1 MSVNKVENRPDEA
14 EVSFMQ
20 ILKRFFESFK
30 KFWWVSLVCCVVF
43 AVGSFAIFSATFVP
57 MYRSEVKFTIMPLV
71 SGDAS
76 NGASVYSFNYN
87 EILAE
92 QMANTFPHVIGSGIM
107 NDIVINDLQRPF
119 SGSISAVAVAN
130 TNIFEVA
137 VTSTSAQDAYD
148 IINSIMQN
156 YPKVAEYIVG
166 DTRMTVIEGSEP
178 ILATEPYNAGSYIKN
193 VLIFAFL
200 GILIGLV
207 VAFLDMY
214 FRKVIINR
222 EDIELTFNGKC
233 ICEIPEVKKKR
244 GNAGISILKANPNM
258 TGFSEAIKVL
268 KQRVRHSM
276 TVNESKVIGVT
287 SSATDEGKTT
297 VAYNLA
303 RSLSNG
309 EEKILLIDM
318 NFGNRDIQNSLNRK
332 KAVSNDGLAEVVSG
346 KMELDNVINSISDTF
361 DVIFAGEN
369 DVKFRLAEF
378 VSVFEKLREKYNYIV
393 VDMPTCGVAS
403 ETVSI
408 ADLCDEVL
416 FVVRANKVS
425 PDKVYDALKDLAFSN
440 AKITGFVL
448 NATNETN
455 VHYYYGRYGKRRYG
469 YGYGYGHSHYRPEAL
484 SANDYEYKSE
494 QQK

>member
-1 MSVNKVENRPDEA
+1 MNVNKVENKPQEA
-14 EVSFMQ
+14 EVSAMQ
-20 ILKRFFESFK
+20 VLKRFFESFK

-43 AVGSFAIFSATFVP
+43 AVASFAYFSSTFVP

-119 SGSISAVAVAN
+119 GGSVSATAVAN

-137 VTSTSAQDAYD
+137 VTSASAQDAYD
-148 IINSIMQN
+148 IINSIMEN

-166 DTRMTVIEGSEP
+166 DTRMTVISEP
-178 ILATEPYNAGSYIKN
+178 TLATKPYNAGSYIKN

-200 GILIGLV
+200 GILIGLF

-214 FRKVIINR
+214 FRRVIINR
-222 EDIELTFNGKC
+222 EDIESTFNGKC

-244 GNAGISILKANPNM
+244 GNSSGSILKANPNL

-268 KQRVRHSM
+268 KQRVRHSL
-276 TVNESKVIGVT
+276 TVNGTKVVGVT
-287 SSATDEGKTT
+287 SSTVGEGKTT

-303 RSLSNG
+303 HSLSGG
-309 EEKILLIDM
+309 EEKVLLIDM
-318 NFGNRDIQNSLNRK
+318 NFGNRNIQKSVNRK
-332 KAVSNDGLAEVVSG
+332 NAVSNNGLAEVANG
-346 KMELDNVINSISDTF
+346 KLQLENVINSVSQNF
-361 DVIFAGEN
+361 DVLFAGAG
-369 DVKFRLAEF
+369 DVKFIKAKF
-378 VSVFEKLREKYNYIV
+378 VPIFEKLREQYDYIV

-403 ETVSI
+403 ETVAI
-408 ADLCDEVL
+408 ADLCDELL
-416 FVVRANKVS
+416 FVTRSNKVS
-425 PDKVYDALKDLAFSN
+425 PEKVYDALKDLAFSN

-448 NATNETN
+448 NAVNETN

-469 YGYGYGHSHYRPEAL
+469 YGYGYGYGHYGPKVQATD
-484 SANDYEYKSE
+484 DYQYKSE

>member
-1 MSVNKVENRPDEA
+1 MNVDKVENKPQEA
-14 EVSFMQ
+14 EVSTMQ
-20 ILKRFFESFK
+20 VLKRFFESFK
-30 KFWWVSLVCCVVF
+30 KFWWVSLVCCVAFTV
-43 AVGSFAIFSATFVP
+43 ASFAYFSSTFVP

-87 EILAE
+87 ETLAE
-92 QMANTFPHVIGSGIM
+92 QMANTFPHIIGSGIM

-119 SGSISAVAVAN
+119 GGSVSATAVAN

-137 VTSTSAQDAYD
+137 VTSASAQDAYD
-148 IINSIMQN
+148 IINSIMEN

-166 DTRMTVIEGSEP
+166 DTRMNVISEP
-178 ILATEPYNAGSYIKN
+178 TLATKPYNAGSYIKN

-200 GILIGLV
+200 GILIGLF

-214 FRKVIINR
+214 FRRVIINR
-222 EDIELTFNGKC
+222 EDIESTFNGKC

-244 GNAGISILKANPNM
+244 GNSSGSILRANPNL

-268 KQRVRHSM
+268 KQRVRHSL
-276 TVNESKVIGVT
+276 TVNGTKVVGVT
-287 SSATDEGKTT
+287 SSTVGEGKTT

-303 RSLSNG
+303 RSLSGG
-309 EEKILLIDM
+309 EEKVLLIDM
-318 NFGNRDIQNSLNRK
+318 NFGNRNIQKSVNRK
-332 KAVSNDGLAEVVSG
+332 NAVSNNGLAEVANG
-346 KMELDNVINSISDTF
+346 KLQLENVINSVSQNF
-361 DVIFAGEN
+361 DVLFAGAG
-369 DVKFRLAEF
+369 DVKFIKAKF
-378 VSVFEKLREKYNYIV
+378 VPIFEKLREQYDYIV

-403 ETVSI
+403 ETVAI
-408 ADLCDEVL
+408 ADLCDELL
-416 FVVRANKVS
+416 FVTRSNKVS
-425 PDKVYDALKDLAFSN
+425 PEKVYDALKDLAFSN

-448 NATNETN
+448 NAVNETN

-469 YGYGYGHSHYRPEAL
+469 YGYGYGYGQGGDEIK
-484 SANDYEYKSE
+484 SANDYQYKSE

>member
-1 MSVNKVENRPDEA
+1 MNTNNVENKQEDV

-20 ILKRFFESFK
+20 VLKRFFESFK
-30 KFWWVSLVCCVVF
+30 RLWWISVACCVVF
-43 AVGSFAIFSATFVP
+43 SAASFAYFSSTFVP

-87 EILAE
+87 ETLAE
-92 QMANTFPHVIGSGIM
+92 QMASTFPHVIGSGIM

-130 TNIFEVA
+130 TNIFEVS
-137 VTSTSAQDAYD
+137 VTSASAKDAYD
-148 IINSIMQN
+148 IINSIMEN

-178 ILATEPYNAGSYIKN
+178 TLATKPYNAGSYIKN
-193 VLIFAFL
+193 VIMFAFV
-200 GILIGLV
+200 GIAIGLL
-207 VAFLDMY
+207 VAFLDMR
-214 FRKVIINR
+214 FRSVILNR
-222 EDIELTFNGKC
+222 EDIETTFNGKC

-244 GNAGISILKANPNM
+244 GSAGGSILKANPNM

-276 TVNESKVIGVT
+276 TMNNSKVIGIT

-309 EEKILLIDM
+309 EEKVLIIDM

-332 KAVSNDGLAEVVSG
+332 KTVSNNGIADVVSG
-346 KMELDNVINSISDTF
+346 KQELNTVINSVSETF

-369 DVKFRLAEF
+369 DVKFRLADF
-378 VSVFEKLREKYNYIV
+378 TPIFENFRERYTYIV

-425 PDKVYDALKDLAFSN
+425 PEKVYSALKDLSFSN
-440 AKITGFVL
+440 TKITGFVL

-469 YGYGYGHSHYRPEAL
+469 YGYGYGYGHSHYRPEAL

-494 QQK
+494 K

>member
-1 MSVNKVENRPDEA
+1 MDVNKIESKSQEV
-14 EVSFMQ
+14 EVSTMQ

-30 KFWWVSLVCCVVF
+30 KFWWVSLVCCVVLTV
-43 AVGSFAIFSATFVP
+43 ASFAYFKSTFVP

-119 SGSISAVAVAN
+119 GGSISAVAVAN

-148 IINSIMQN
+148 IINSIMGN

-166 DTRMTVIEGSEP
+166 DTRMTVISEP
-178 ILATEPYNAGSYIKN
+178 TLATKPYNAGSYIKN
-193 VLIFAFL
+193 VIVFAFL
-200 GILIGLV
+200 GIAVGFV
-207 VAFLDMY
+207 VAFFDMY

-222 EDIELTFNGKC
+222 EDIEATFNGKC

-244 GNAGISILKANPNM
+244 DNADGSILRANPNLI
-258 TGFSEAIKVL
+258 GFSEAIKVL
-268 KQRVRHSM
+268 KQRVRHSL
-276 TVNESKVIGVT
+276 TINKSKVVGVT
-287 SSATDEGKTT
+287 SSMVDEGKTT
-297 VAYNLA
+297 VSYNLA
-303 RSLSNG
+303 QSLSGG
-309 EEKILLIDM
+309 EEKVLLIDM
-318 NFGNRDIQNSLNRK
+318 NFGNRDIQKSVNCKNS
-332 KAVSNDGLAEVVSG
+332 VSNYGIVEVANG
-346 KMELDNVINSISDTF
+346 KLQLENVINSVCQNF
-361 DVIFAGEN
+361 DVLFAGAG
-369 DVKFRLAEF
+369 DVKFLKAKF
-378 VSVFEKLREKYNYIV
+378 VLIFEKLREQYDYIV

-403 ETVSI
+403 ETVAI

-416 FVVRANKVS
+416 FVTRSNKVS
-425 PDKVYDALKDLAFSN
+425 PEKVYDSLKDLAFSN

-448 NATNETN
+448 NAVNETN
-455 VHYYYGRYGKRRYG
+455 VHYYYGRYGRRHYG
-469 YGYGYGHSHYRPEAL
+469 YGYGYGHYRPEVQ
-484 SANDYEYKSE
+484 SADDYQYKSE

>member
-1 MSVNKVENRPDEA
+1 MNVNNIENRPDEV

-30 KFWWVSLVCCVVF
+30 RLWWVSAVCCVILTAASLVYYS
-43 AVGSFAIFSATFVP
+43 VTFVP

-87 EILAE
+87 ETLAK

-119 SGSISAVAVAN
+119 GGSISAVAVAN

-148 IINSIMQN
+148 IIISIMEN

-178 ILATEPYNAGSYIKN
+178 TLATRPYNSGSYIKN
-193 VLIFAFL
+193 VLIFAFV
-200 GILIGLV
+200 GIVIGIIA
-207 VAFLDMY
+207 AFLDMR
-214 FRKVIINR
+214 FRRVILNR
-222 EDIELTFNGKC
+222 EDIESTFNGKC

-244 GNAGISILKANPNM
+244 GSSAGSILRANPNL

-268 KQRVRHSM
+268 KQRVRHSL
-276 TVNESKVIGVT
+276 TVNGTKVIGVT
-287 SSATDEGKTT
+287 SSAVDEGKTT

-332 KAVSNDGLAEVVSG
+332 KTVSNDGLAEVISG
-346 KMELDNVINSISDTF
+346 KLQLDNVVNSISETF
-361 DVIFAGEN
+361 DVIFAGEG
-369 DVKFRLAEF
+369 DVKFTTAKF
-378 VSVFEKLREKYNYIV
+378 APVFEKLREQYNYIV
-393 VDMPTCGVAS
+393 VDMPTCGVVS
-403 ETVSI
+403 ETVAI

-416 FVVRANKVS
+416 FVTRSNKVS
-425 PDKVYDALKDLAFSN
+425 PEKVYDALKDLAFSDV
-440 AKITGFVL
+440 KITGFVL
-448 NATNETN
+448 NATNENN
-455 VHYYYGRYGKRRYG
+455 VRYYYGRYGKRRYG
-469 YGYGYGHSHYRPEAL
+469 YGYGYGYGQGGHEIK
-484 SANDYEYKSE
+484 SANDYQYKSE

>member
-1 MSVNKVENRPDEA
+1 MNVNKVENKPQEA
-14 EVSFMQ
+14 EVSTMQ

-30 KFWWVSLVCCVVF
+30 KFWWVSLVCCVALTV
-43 AVGSFAIFSATFVP
+43 ASFAYFKSTFVP

-107 NDIVINDLQRPF
+107 NDIVINDLQRSF
-119 SGSISAVAVAN
+119 GGSISAVAVAN

-137 VTSTSAQDAYD
+137 VTSTSAKDAYD
-148 IINSIMQN
+148 IINSVMEN

-166 DTRMTVIEGSEP
+166 DTRMTVISEP
-178 ILATEPYNAGSYIKN
+178 ILATKPYNAGSYIKN
-193 VLIFAFL
+193 VIAFALL
-200 GILIGLV
+200 GIAVGFV

-214 FRKVIINR
+214 FRKVIISR
-222 EDIELTFNGKC
+222 EDIESNFNGKC

-244 GNAGISILKANPNM
+244 GNTSGGILRANSNL
-258 TGFSEAIKVL
+258 TGFSESIKVL
-268 KQRVRHSM
+268 RQRVRHSL
-276 TVNESKVIGVT
+276 TVNKTKVVGVT
-287 SSATDEGKTT
+287 SSMVDDGKTT

-303 RSLSNG
+303 HSLSGG
-309 EEKILLIDM
+309 EEKVLLIDM
-318 NFGNRDIQNSLNRK
+318 NFGNRDIQKSVNRK
-332 KAVSNDGLAEVVSG
+332 NAVSNNGIVEVANG
-346 KMELDNVINSISDTF
+346 KLQLENVINSVSQNF
-361 DVIFAGEN
+361 DVLFAGAG
-369 DVKFRLAEF
+369 DVKFIKAKF
-378 VSVFEKLREKYNYIV
+378 VPIFEKLREQYDYIV

-403 ETVSI
+403 ETVAI

-416 FVVRANKVS
+416 FVTRSNKVS
-425 PDKVYDALKDLAFSN
+425 PEKVYDALKDLAFSN

-448 NATNETN
+448 NAVNETN

-469 YGYGYGHSHYRPEAL
+469 YGYGYTYGHYGNEEL
-484 SANDYEYKSE
+484 TANDYEYKSE

>member
-1 MSVNKVENRPDEA
+1 MNTNNVENRQEEA

-30 KFWWVSLVCCVVF
+30 RLWWVSVVCCVVF
-43 AVGSFAIFSATFVP
+43 SIASFAYFSFTFVP

-87 EILAE
+87 ETLAK

-119 SGSISAVAVAN
+119 GGSISAEAVAN
-130 TNIFEVA
+130 TNIFEVS

-148 IINSIMQN
+148 IINSIMEN

-166 DTRMTVIEGSEP
+166 DTRMNVISEP
-178 ILATEPYNAGSYIKN
+178 TLATKPYNAGSYIKN
-193 VLIFAFL
+193 VLMFAFV
-200 GILIGLV
+200 GIAVGLL
-207 VAFLDMY
+207 VAFLDMR
-214 FRKVIINR
+214 FRSVILNR
-222 EDIELTFNGKC
+222 EDIESTFNGKC

-244 GNAGISILKANPNM
+244 GNAGGSILKANPNI
-258 TGFSEAIKVL
+258 TGFAEAIKVL

-276 TVNESKVIGVT
+276 TVNKSKVIGIT

-309 EEKILLIDM
+309 EGKILLIDM

-332 KAVSNDGLAEVVSG
+332 KTVSNDGIADVVSG
-346 KMELDNVINSISDTF
+346 KRELNNVINSVSETF

-369 DVKFRLAEF
+369 DVKFRLVDF
-378 VSVFEKLREKYNYIV
+378 TPVFEELREQYNYIV
-393 VDMPTCGVAS
+393 VDMPTCGMAS

-469 YGYGYGHSHYRPEAL
+469 YGYGYGYGHSHYRPEAL

>member
-1 MSVNKVENRPDEA
+1 MNVNKVENKPQEA
-14 EVSFMQ
+14 EVSTMQ

-30 KFWWVSLVCCVVF
+30 KLWWISAVCCVVF
-43 AVGSFAIFSATFVP
+43 SVVSYVYFSSTFVP

-87 EILAE
+87 ETLAE

-119 SGSISAVAVAN
+119 GGSVSAVAVAN
-130 TNIFEVA
+130 TNIFEVS

-148 IINSIMQN
+148 IINSVMEN

-166 DTRMTVIEGSEP
+166 DTRMNVIEGSEP
-178 ILATEPYNAGSYIKN
+178 VLATKPYNSGSYIKN
-193 VLIFAFL
+193 VIVFAFL
-200 GILIGLV
+200 GIAVGFV

-222 EDIELTFNGKC
+222 EDIESTFNGKC
-233 ICEIPEVKKKR
+233 ICEIPEVRKKR
-244 GNAGISILKANPNM
+244 GSSVDSILEANSNS
-258 TGFSEAIKVL
+258 TGFSEAVKVL
-268 KQRVRHSM
+268 KQRVRHSL
-276 TVNESKVIGVT
+276 TVNGTKVVGVT
-287 SSATDEGKTT
+287 SSTVGEGKTT

-318 NFGNRDIQNSLNRK
+318 NFGNRDIQKSLNRK
-332 KAVSNDGLAEVVSG
+332 KAVSNNGLAEVVNG
-346 KMELDNVINSISDTF
+346 KLELDDVVNSVSETF
-361 DVIFAGEN
+361 DVIFAGEDN
-369 DVKFRLAEF
+369 VKFILAKF
-378 VSVFEKLREKYNYIV
+378 VPIFEKLREQYDYIV

-416 FVVRANKVS
+416 FVTRANKVS
-425 PDKVYDALKDLAFSN
+425 PEKVYDALKDLAFSD

-448 NATNETN
+448 NAANETN
-455 VHYYYGRYGKRRYG
+455 THYYGRYGKRRYG
-469 YGYGYGHSHYRPEAL
+469 YGYGYGYGHYRLEVQ
-484 SANDYEYKSE
+484 SAEDYQYKSE

>member
-1 MSVNKVENRPDEA
+1 MNTNNVENKQEDV

-20 ILKRFFESFK
+20 VLKRFFESFK
-30 KFWWVSLVCCVVF
+30 RLWWISVACCVVF
-43 AVGSFAIFSATFVP
+43 SAASFAYFSSTFVP

-87 EILAE
+87 ETLAE
-92 QMANTFPHVIGSGIM
+92 QMASTFPHVIGSGIM

-130 TNIFEVA
+130 TNIFEVS
-137 VTSTSAQDAYD
+137 VTSASAKDAYD
-148 IINSIMQN
+148 IINSIMEN

-178 ILATEPYNAGSYIKN
+178 TLATKPYNAGSYIKN
-193 VLIFAFL
+193 VIMFAFV
-200 GILIGLV
+200 GIAIGLLI
-207 VAFLDMY
+207 AFLDMR
-214 FRKVIINR
+214 FRSVILNR
-222 EDIELTFNGKC
+222 EDIETTFNGKC

-244 GNAGISILKANPNM
+244 GSAGGSILKANPNM

-276 TVNESKVIGVT
+276 TMNNSKVIGIT

-309 EEKILLIDM
+309 EEKVLIIDM

-332 KAVSNDGLAEVVSG
+332 KTVSNNGIADVVSG
-346 KMELDNVINSISDTF
+346 KQELNTVINSASETF

-369 DVKFRLAEF
+369 DVKFRFADF
-378 VSVFEKLREKYNYIV
+378 TPIFEKLRERYTYIV

-425 PDKVYDALKDLAFSN
+425 PEKVYSALKDLSFSN
-440 AKITGFVL
+440 TKITGFVL

-469 YGYGYGHSHYRPEAL
+469 YGYGYGYGHSHYRPEAL
-484 SANDYEYKSE
+484 STNDYEYKSE
-494 QQK
+494 K